1 MAVSLTFLASVD
13 LDSLER
19 GLALSPDAP
28 LLESVRRCPLNFPL
42 EDVRVKAAF
51 HHSISKVGV
60 IGVICDC

>member
-13 LDSLER
+13 LDSLGR
-19 GLALSPDAP
+19 RLALSPDAL

-42 EDVRVKAAF
+42 EDVRVKAPF
-51 HHSISKVGV
+51 HHNISKVEV